1 MKLLKPT
8 LTYIA
13 AHIIDTCLTLQGLS
27 SNNEGNPIMLSWMKC
42 LGTTQGIIV
51 FKALMTCLILFAIV
65 CIRTKSKRESRPM
78 DLSWVLYGG
87 ALLTFLCSTLWLI

>member
-1 MKLLKPT
+1 MKLLKPM

-27 SNNEGNPIMLSWMKC
+27 SNDEGNPIILSWMKC
-42 LGTTQGIIV
+42 LGTIQGLIV
-51 FKALMTCLILFAIV
+51 FKALMTCLILLAIV
-65 CIRTKSKRESRPM
+65 CIRTKSKRENRPM

-87 ALLTFLCSTLWLI
+87 ALLMFLCSTLWLI

>member
-1 MKLLKPT
+1 MKLLKPM

-13 AHIIDTCLTLQGLS
+13 AHIIDTCLTLQGLPS
-27 SNNEGNPIMLSWMKC
+27 EDEGNPIILSWMEC
-42 LGTTQGIIV
+42 LGTIQGLII
-51 FKALMTCLILFAIV
+51 FKALMASLILVAIV
-65 CIRTKSKRESRPM
+65 LIRTESKRESRPM